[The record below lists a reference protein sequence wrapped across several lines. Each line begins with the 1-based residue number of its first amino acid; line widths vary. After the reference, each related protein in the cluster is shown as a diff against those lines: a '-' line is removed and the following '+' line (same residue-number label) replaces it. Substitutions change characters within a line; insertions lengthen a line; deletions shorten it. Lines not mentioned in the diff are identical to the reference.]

1 MKWPLYELGDHRLLM
16 APLIS
21 SDGLIVGTKVS
32 IDDPQRHPVHA
43 ATHST
48 GESLI
53 LCAGSRGYQPLLVD
67 ALRTLFREQGS
78 LRLFNA

>member
-1 MKWPLYELGDHRLLM
+1 MT
-16 APLIS
+16 ALIS
-21 SDGLIVGTKVS
+21 SDGLIVGAKVS
-32 IDDPQRHPVHA
+32 IDDPQRHPVQA

-67 ALRTLFREQGS
+67 ALCNLFREQGS